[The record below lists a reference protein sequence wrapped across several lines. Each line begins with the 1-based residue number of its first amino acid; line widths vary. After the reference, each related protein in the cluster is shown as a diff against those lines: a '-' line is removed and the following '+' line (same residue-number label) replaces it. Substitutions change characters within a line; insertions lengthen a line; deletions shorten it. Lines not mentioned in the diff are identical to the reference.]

1 MRPIFSL
8 VLLAAGLALLAAHQ
22 PVAGDPA
29 TAVYNDPQYDFSLR
43 YPATATLATGDQAD
57 GQLDLTAIT
66 AVVVKP
72 DLAPYAGTNLG
83 EASVGVGVSNNP
95 STVAAC
101 AAGTAAQG
109 EKPAGTLALGGVKFA
124 RFTFEDA
131 GVGNR
136 YASTSYRAV
145 SGGRC
150 YEIVEFLHWAALEN
164 FSPGTVKAFDRAK
177 IDAALHAIT
186 RSFTLTGKPT

>member
-1 MRPIFSL
+1 MRSTSR
-8 VLLAAGLALLAAHQ
+8 LLIACLALIACRQASAA
-22 PVAGDPA
+22 DPA
-29 TAVYNDPQYDFSLR
+29 TTLYSDPQYGFSLR
-43 YPATATLATGDQAD
+43 YPATATIATGDQAD
-57 GQLDLTAIT
+57 GQLDLTATT
-66 AVVVKP
+66 AVVVKLDP
-72 DLAPYAGTNLG
+72 AAFKGTNLG
-83 EASVGVGVSNNP
+83 EASVGVGVSSDP
-95 STVAAC
+95 SAVAAC

-109 EKPAGTLALGGVKFA
+109 EKPAGALTLGGIKFG

-131 GVGNR
+131 GAGNR

-150 YEIVEFLHWAALEN
+150 YEIVEFLHWAVLEN

-177 IDAALHAIT
+177 IDSALHAIT